1 MRQREGGREDPT
13 LHIQHDRLA
22 ELSDSVL
29 NLTPVVSLISL
40 LHRPEHQRSVGVE
53 LCLST
58 RCLDVVED
66 GRLFPYRKYQ

>member
-1 MRQREGGREDPT
+1 MRHREGKREDPT
-13 LHIQHDRLA
+13 LDIQQDSLT
-22 ELSDSVL
+22 ELSHSVL

-53 LCLST
+53 LRLST